1 MVGIIMV
8 GIMLVCIII
17 IIIARCF
24 FLGGW
29 DLDQGTLGSVARLPV
44 KLPYEFRVRR
54 GEASGFEV

>member
-1 MVGIIMV
+1 MYHHHHHCAV
-8 GIMLVCIII
+8 
-17 IIIARCF
+17 F